1 MQTAVIVIIVGALL
15 AILYGVISIRSILK
29 LPRGNKKMEEIA
41 SAIQVGAK
49 AFLNRQY
56 RTVGLVAIPLFII
69 IGLVPSLGW
78 TTALAFI
85 IGAILSAVAGYVGM
99 NISVRANITT
109 TEAAKS

>member
-1 MQTAVIVIIVGALL
+1 MQIAAIMIIIGALL
-15 AILYGVISIRSILK
+15 AVLYGVISIHSILK
-29 LPRGNKKMEEIA
+29 LPRGNERMKEIA

-56 RTVGLVAIPLFII
+56 RTVGVVAILLFII

-85 IGAILSAVAGYVGM
+85 VGAILSAVA
-99 NISVRANITT
+99 IAF
-109 TEAAKS
+109 